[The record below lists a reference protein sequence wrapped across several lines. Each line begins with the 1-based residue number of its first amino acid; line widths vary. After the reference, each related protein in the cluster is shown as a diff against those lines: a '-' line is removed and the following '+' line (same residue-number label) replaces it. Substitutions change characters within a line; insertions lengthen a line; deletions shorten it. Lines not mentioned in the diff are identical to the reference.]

1 MKILNAR
8 QTAELDSYTIKNEP
22 VSSTDLMERAALAFT
37 KWFTNNYPDSSKMLI
52 FCGPGNNG
60 GDGLA
65 IARLLIKKNYNP
77 AVYIIK
83 SEKYSG
89 DFMLN
94 KERLEE
100 LSAIQF
106 ISDREDIPYIVD
118 SDVVIDAIFGS
129 GLNKKPEGIFEECI
143 NAINKSNAEV
153 ISVDIASGLFADKV
167 TEGTVIIEPE
177 FTISFQLPKLAFLL
191 PQNEKY
197 TGNWHLTDIGLNEEF
212 IKKTETPFF
221 YTDENTIKG
230 WIKKR
235 KRFSHKGTYGKSL
248 IIGGSDGM
256 MGAVVLAAKACL
268 KAGTGLCKT
277 HIPEGGYEILQIS
290 VPENV
295 VLTDPSF
302 NAITR
307 MPDLKPYNAIG
318 VGPGLSESEET
329 KRALCELF
337 KTAAIP
343 LVIDAGALNLIAS
356 DKTLFNHIPA
366 HSILTPHPK
375 EFERLTGPARDD
387 FHRLNLA
394 KELAIK
400 INCFIVLKG
409 AFTVVCTPGGEFHFN
424 STGNPGMAKAGS
436 GDVLTGIITSLLSQG
451 YEPFKAA
458 VLGVYIH
465 GFAGDCAAQ
474 KYGEVSMVASDIIE
488 GIHSFYI
495 SIKYDNKYGFYK
507 FRHLIIKTSII

>member
-1 MKILNAR
+1 MKILTAR

-22 VSSTDLMERAALAFT
+22 VSSVDLMERAAFGFT
-37 KWFTNNYPDSSKMLI
+37 MWFTAHYTDSRKIFI

-77 AVYIIK
+77 TVYIIK
-83 SEKYSG
+83 SEKYSP
-89 DFMLN
+89 DFILN
-94 KERLEE
+94 KQRLEE
-100 LSAIQF
+100 LRAIQY
-106 ISDREDIPYIVD
+106 IAAPADIPLISS
-118 SDVVIDAIFGS
+118 SDIIIDAIFGS

-153 ISVDIASGLFADKV
+153 ISVDIASGLYADKV
-167 TEGTVIIEPE
+167 SEGTAIIEPE

-197 TGNWHLTDIGLNEEF
+197 VGIWHLADIGLSEEF
-212 IKKTETPFF
+212 ITKTETPFF
-221 YTDENTIKG
+221 YTDENSIKG

-235 KRFSHKGTYGKSL
+235 KRFSHKGTYGRSL
-248 IIGGSDGM
+248 IIGGTYGM
-256 MGAVVLAAKACL
+256 MGAMVLAAKACL

-277 HIPEGGYEILQIS
+277 YIPECGYEILQIS
-290 VPENV
+290 VPENI

-302 NAITR
+302 NTITR
-307 MPDLKPYNAIG
+307 IPELKPYNAIG

-329 KRALCELF
+329 KQALMNLF

-356 DKTLFNHIPA
+356 DKTLFNHIPI

-375 EFERLTGPARDD
+375 EFERLTGPASDD

-409 AFTVVCTPGGEFHFN
+409 AFTMVCTPAGEFHFN

-451 YEPFKAA
+451 HEPFKAA
-458 VLGVYIH
+458 LLGVYIH
-465 GFAGDCAAQ
+465 GFAGDCAVQ
-474 KYGEVSMVASDIIE
+474 KHGGVSVVASDITE
-488 GIHSFYI
+488 GIA
-495 SIKYDNKYGFYK
+495 DFYK
-507 FRHLIIKTSII
+507 NLTV

>member
-1 MKILNAR
+1 MKILTAR
-8 QTAELDSYTIKNEP
+8 QTAELDSYTIKNES
-22 VSSTDLMERAALAFT
+22 VSSIDLMERAALAFT
-37 KWFTNNYPDSSKMLI
+37 MWFTANYPDFPKIFI

-65 IARLLIKKNYNP
+65 IARLLIRRKYNL
-77 AVYIIK
+77 AVYVIK
-83 SEKYSG
+83 SEKYSP

-100 LSAIQF
+100 LCAIQYINTPANIPLIPFSAI
-106 ISDREDIPYIVD
+106 I
-118 SDVVIDAIFGS
+118 IDAIFGS

-167 TEGTVIIEPE
+167 TEGTVIIEPK
-177 FTISFQLPKLAFLL
+177 FTISFQFPKLAFLL

-197 TGNWHLTDIGLNEEF
+197 TGIWHIANIGLSKEF

-221 YTDENTIKG
+221 YTDKNTIKG

-248 IIGGSDGM
+248 IIGGSYGM
-256 MGAVVLAAKACL
+256 MGAVILAAKACL
-268 KAGTGLCKT
+268 KSGTGLCKT
-277 HIPEGGYEILQIS
+277 YIPECGYEILQIS
-290 VPENV
+290 VPENM

-302 NAITR
+302 RAVTEI
-307 MPDLKPYNAIG
+307 PELKSYNAIG

-329 KRALCELF
+329 KLALSDLF
-337 KTAAIP
+337 KTATIP
-343 LVIDAGALNLIAS
+343 LVIDAGALNLMAS
-356 DKTLFNHIPA
+356 DKTLLNHIPA

-375 EFERLTGPARDD
+375 EFERLTGPATDD
-387 FHRLNLA
+387 FHRLDLL

-400 INCFIVLKG
+400 INCFIILKG
-409 AFTVVCTPGGEFHFN
+409 AFTVVCTPMGEFHFN

-458 VLGVYIH
+458 LLGVYIH
-465 GFAGDCAAQ
+465 GFAGDSAKQ
-474 KYGEVSMVASDIIE
+474 KYGEASLVATDIIDA
-488 GIHSFYI
+488 IA
-495 SIKYDNKYGFYK
+495 DFYK
-507 FRHLIIKTSII
+507 KMTV